1 MRCFYFL
8 LDKWDNED
16 LIVEGLVSV
25 LEVFVVIIDIG
36 MRVVGVCF
44 FRIKYMDIYNC
55 LYILRFI

>member
-1 MRCFYFL
+1 MRCFYFFFIFF

-44 FRIKYMDIYNC
+44 F
-55 LYILRFI
+55 